1 MKSPKWL
8 KKKEIHS
15 TAVTFPGIKLNTILP
30 LSLWRFFHSQENKVV
45 CKQYKMLL
53 VQNLSSVL
61 IPCQCHIFTVITLSS
76 VDGV

>member
-53 VQNLSSVL
+53 LHNLFLCSYSVSVS
-61 IPCQCHIFTVITLSS
+61 HIHCNHIELS
-76 VDGV
+76 

>member
-53 VQNLSSVL
+53 AHNLFLCSYSVEL
-61 IPCQCHIFTVITLSS
+61 SHIHCNHIVPS
-76 VDGV
+76 